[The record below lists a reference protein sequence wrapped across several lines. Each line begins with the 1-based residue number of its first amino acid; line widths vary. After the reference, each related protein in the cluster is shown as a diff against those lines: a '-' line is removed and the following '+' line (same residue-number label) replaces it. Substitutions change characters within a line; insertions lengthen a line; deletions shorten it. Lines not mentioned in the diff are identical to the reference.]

1 MEIQELKVKAAQI
14 RMDLL
19 TIIHR
24 AKTGHT
30 GGIAEQ
36 YRHFNGFIL

>member
-30 GGIAEQ
+30 GD
-36 YRHFNGFIL
+36 R